1 MKQKTIKSEV
11 FEINTSSLSKT
22 QKNIYNEIYQKYRLS
37 EIYEFLKLIYK
48 CEVNFSDIFMKDFFT
63 ILIKTDEYTSKV
75 KSVYYYTYF
84 PKNDD
89 CSLIEAV
96 YPLNCAICRIMEAI
110 ILKKFVLTEFE
121 LEKLIFA
128 SLIIFLDKSFYYCRF
143 QYPSKLNKYIED
155 ESINEY
161 VNAINSK
168 NDSFEFIWNLI
179 KTELK
184 NEAEILDNNKRLFQ
198 VLNNKKLL

>member
-1 MKQKTIKSEV
+1 MKQKTINSEV
-11 FEINTSSLSKT
+11 FTINASSLSKT

-48 CEVNFSDIFMKDFFT
+48 YKVNFSDIFMKDLFT

-75 KSVYYYTYF
+75 ESVYYYTYF

-110 ILKKFVLTEFE
+110 ILKKSALTEFE
-121 LEKLIFA
+121 LEKIIFA
-128 SLIIFLDKSFYYCRF
+128 SLIIFLDQSFYYSRF
-143 QYPSKLNKYIED
+143 RYPRVLNKYICD
-155 ESINEY
+155 SSINKH
-161 VNAINSK
+161 INEIKDKS
-168 NDSFEFIWNLI
+168 NDFEFIMNLI
-179 KTELK
+179 KAELK
-184 NEAEILDNNKRLFQ
+184 NETEIFERNPKLLRL
-198 VLNNKKLL
+198 LNNNE